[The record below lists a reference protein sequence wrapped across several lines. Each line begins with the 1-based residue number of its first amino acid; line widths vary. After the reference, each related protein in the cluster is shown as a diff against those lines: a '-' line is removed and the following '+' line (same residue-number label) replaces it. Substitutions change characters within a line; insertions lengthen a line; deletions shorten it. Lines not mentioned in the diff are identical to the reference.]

1 MKLEEVKGLATRLA
15 RPQGSLLFPLPG
27 DGLQGQQHPSW
38 LNPCPAFRVT
48 LAELFALY
56 QLHFNTGLQMQVH
69 TFVARSA
76 RRGLPSHQSRT
87 SLTYRS
93 ESARGHAVGNEEAV
107 QETKDA
113 V

>member
-1 MKLEEVKGLATRLA
+1 LA
-15 RPQGSLLFPLPG
+15 G
-27 DGLQGQQHPSW
+27 
-38 LNPCPAFRVT
+38 
-48 LAELFALY
+48 LFALY

-69 TFVARSA
+69 TFVVRSA
-76 RRGLPSHQSRT
+76 RRGCLPTNRAQA
-87 SLTYRS
+87 S